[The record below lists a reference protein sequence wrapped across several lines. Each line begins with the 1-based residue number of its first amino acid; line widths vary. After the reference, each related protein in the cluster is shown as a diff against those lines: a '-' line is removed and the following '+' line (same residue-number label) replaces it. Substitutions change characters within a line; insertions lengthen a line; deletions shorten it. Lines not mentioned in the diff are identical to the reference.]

1 MKRWVT
7 ASECHHT
14 LFRPCRS
21 LRISFGSCLAASWRE
36 RASRATRRLS
46 PRTKSLATNPPTHQ
60 PTDRPTQTMSDSPW
74 HAATETDPVAP
85 AAPATQ
91 EAPVAPVAPATQEAT
106 EKEAPDPAAPATA
119 WQHGVHSTER
129 EAVIDGIIIYGL
141 AALGGRRSSRRPS
154 RTFSSPRST
163 RRIRC
168 ARRQTQFLAS
178 SLFALTPC
186 LLTFKRFCLPHRPAS
201 AAAPPR
207 QWAKA
212 KSTMAHPT
220 VRATVAD
227 HARL

>member
-74 HAATETDPVAP
+74 HAATETDPVAS

-129 EAVIDGIIIYGL
+129 EAVIDGIMAL
-141 AALGGRRSSRRPS
+141 QRWEAAGAVAGRAGPSPHPARPDGSGAHDVKLSSWR
-154 RTFSSPRST
+154 
-163 RRIRC
+163 
-168 ARRQTQFLAS
+168 AHFL
-178 SLFALTPC
+178 P
-186 LLTFKRFCLPHRPAS
+186 
-201 AAAPPR
+201 
-207 QWAKA
+207 
-212 KSTMAHPT
+212 
-220 VRATVAD
+220 
-227 HARL
+227 